1 MLPYKCKYI
10 LLYLRTSGKK
20 CTTCN
25 GTGRMSMDAYPEQY
39 GMDNSYK
46 VKCNECGEYF
56 PKLWGHT
63 HVTCTSCHGKG
74 YYGL

>member
-1 MLPYKCKYI
+1 M
-10 LLYLRTSGKK
+10 RTSGKK

-63 HVTCTSCHGKG
+63 NVTCTSCHGKG